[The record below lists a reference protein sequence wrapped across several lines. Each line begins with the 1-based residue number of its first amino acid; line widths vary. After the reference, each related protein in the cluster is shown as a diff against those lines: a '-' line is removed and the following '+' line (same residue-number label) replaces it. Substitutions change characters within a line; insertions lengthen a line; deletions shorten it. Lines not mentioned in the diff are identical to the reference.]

1 MIITKRDGRREK
13 VSYFLDQRGMT
24 LAEVLVAVVIIMIAL
39 LALLSGIPVASYG
52 IQEGNQLTTATF
64 LANQRLEQVKAA
76 TWTAC
81 PAADTIGLSASATAA
96 PQAGG
101 VTTFPDENPVAAPYT
116 QYTRQVRITE
126 LSAPPVDCVTAT
138 TSGNVTGMRQI
149 TVTVSYRPMTG
160 VGVAA
165 AGSTKSAIVTMLV
178 AQR

>member
-1 MIITKRDGRREK
+1 VK
-13 VSYFLDQRGMT
+13 VRYFFDQRGMT

-76 TWTAC
+76 AWTAC
-81 PAADTIGLSASATAA
+81 PTVDTIGLSASATAA
-96 PQAGG
+96 PVAGAT
-101 VTTFPDENPVAAPYT
+101 TTFPDENPVAAPYT

-126 LSAPPVDCVTAT
+126 LTAGAPDCATAMA
-138 TSGNVTGMRQI
+138 SGNVPGMRQI
-149 TVTVSYRPMTG
+149 TVTVSYQPMTG
-160 VGVAA
+160 VGVSA
-165 AGSTKSAIVTMLV
+165 AGSKKSAIVTMLV

>member
-1 MIITKRDGRREK
+1 VR
-13 VSYFLDQRGMT
+13 YFVDQRGMT

-39 LALLSGIPVASYG
+39 LALLSGIPISSYG

-81 PAADTIGLSASATAA
+81 PDLDTIGLSASATAA
-96 PQAGG
+96 PVAGA

-126 LSAPPVDCVTAT
+126 LTAPQPDCATANANGV
-138 TSGNVTGMRQI
+138 SGLRQV
-149 TVTVSYRPMTG
+149 TVTVTYQPMTG

-165 AGSTKSAIVTMLV
+165 TGSTKSAIVTMWV